1 MPQLAINGSPQEI
14 VEILRGLTNS
24 PDLTDKVNRIL
35 RNQETTMAFQDD
47 VIAKLTAQKTIMDG
61 VKALLESLTTIIKN
75 NPGVSPEV
83 QAEILGLIDG
93 NSQEAQDA
101 ITANTP
107 GGPVVIPPADNPAA

>member
-14 VEILRGLTNS
+14 VEILRGLTTG
-24 PDLTDKVNRIL
+24 PDLIQKVNQIL
-35 RNQETTMAFQDD
+35 ANQETQMAFQDD

-61 VKALLESLTTIIKN
+61 VKTLLEELTGIIKN
-75 NPGVSPEV
+75 NPGISPEV
-83 QAEILGLIDG
+83 QAQILGLIDE

-107 GGPVVIPPADNPAA
+107 TAPTV